1 MNNFNIEETLK
12 TVNNLTGNLET
23 LLKAQ
28 KQALKSLKM
37 EDQAAFIPLNKDINK
52 ILKAAKS
59 GDVTAIN
66 EIHKKYAGTN
76 TK

>member
-12 TVNNLTGNLET
+12 TVNGLTGNLET

-28 KQALKSLKM
+28 KQALKTLKI

-52 ILKAAKS
+52 ILRAAKN
-59 GDVTAIN
+59 GDLTAIN

-76 TK
+76 IK

>member
-59 GDVTAIN
+59 GDITAIN
-66 EIHKKYAGTN
+66 EIHKKYAGTD